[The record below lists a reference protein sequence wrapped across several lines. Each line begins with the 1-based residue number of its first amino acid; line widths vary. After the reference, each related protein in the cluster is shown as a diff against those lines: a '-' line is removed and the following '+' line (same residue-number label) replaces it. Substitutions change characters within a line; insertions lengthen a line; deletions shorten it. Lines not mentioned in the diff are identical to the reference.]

1 MQVKNELIVQPF
13 LKYVFPTLFI
23 SIILFQ
29 GCEKE
34 AKVIPEEKFI
44 KVYVDLLILQDT
56 TSTDSLSLDS
66 LKTLVFKNHNVSTE
80 EYDET
85 IRYYNSEPKKWE
97 EFFDKAITYAEE
109 LKKEDEK

>member
-1 MQVKNELIVQPF
+1 MQPF
-13 LKYVFPTLFI
+13 LKYVILTLFI

-29 GCEKE
+29 GCRKE
-34 AKVIPEEKFI
+34 VKVIPEEKFI

-66 LKTLVFKNHNVSTE
+66 LKALVFKNHIVSAE
-80 EYDET
+80 EYDAT
-85 IRYYNSEPKKWE
+85 IRYYNSEPKRWE